1 MALHFTYKEPDN
13 KQLKQG
19 DILKKTPELLDL
31 IKRIHPH
38 YAREDYLYFQV
49 LTQTCDLIRRGT
61 GKCKT
66 RYITLAAIRSLDLVV
81 GRALEDIAE
90 KTLFQDKIF
99 CSDIHKLKLQDQLN
113 KLLNNNDQHHFF
125 LQAEPDYGLSIPCCT
140 QLHLSISIKANE
152 HFDKC
157 LSAKILELSE
167 NFRAKLGWLVG
178 NLYSRVGTED
188 YVPGAIPNITSYEEY
203 VNELL
208 NRYVAWVPSS
218 DFARFR
224 KGASRA
230 SELEEIQQK
239 IEADRERARESQ
251 LNGITAAIAKPL
263 EFDDKQK
270 AILKNI
276 LGQHPLIQKAL
287 KS

>member
-1 MALHFTYKEPDN
+1 MALHFTYNEPDN

-31 IKRIHPH
+31 IKTIHPH

-49 LTQTCDLIRRGT
+49 LTQTCDLVRRGH
-61 GKCKT
+61 GKSKT
-66 RYITLAAIRSLDLVV
+66 RYITLATIRSLDLVV
-81 GRALEDIAE
+81 SRSIEDIAE
-90 KTLFQDKIF
+90 KTLFKNKVF
-99 CSDIHKLKLQDQLN
+99 CSDIHKPKLKDQIN
-113 KLLNNNDQHHFF
+113 KLLNNNDNNHFF
-125 LQAEPDYGLSIPCCT
+125 LQAEPDYGLLIPSCT
-140 QLHLSISIKANE
+140 QLHLSISIKAHE
-152 HFDKC
+152 HLDKC
-157 LSAKILELSE
+157 LNAKILELSE

-188 YVPGAIPNITSYEEY
+188 YVPGAIPNTALYEEY
-203 VNELL
+203 VSELL

-218 DFARFR
+218 DFSTFR
-224 KGASRA
+224 KGASKA
-230 SELEEIQQK
+230 SGLEEIQQK
-239 IEADRERARESQ
+239 IEADRERARETQ
-251 LNGITAAIAKPL
+251 LNGIAAAIAKPL
-263 EFDDKQK
+263 EFDDAQK